1 MIPLKLNDVL
11 SHLKKERK
19 AELQE
24 EHKQI
29 SFTITIKDKEVPVFV
44 GVLHESL
51 LQIIAY
57 LPYELQEKAFG
68 EVARFLHIINKELD
82 MPGFGMDEGG
92 KLVFYR
98 LVIPCLKPEID
109 PELIDAHL
117 RTVNVACQ
125 TILEGIEAAAD
136 EKSPLAKA
144 ARVSHAAQGLTK
156 GGPAPEKGGSGGGP
170 KGGPTGGLGGMG
182 VRA

>member
-1 MIPLKLNDVL
+1 MSTIPLKLDDVL
-11 SHLKKERK
+11 SHLKKEHK
-19 AELQE
+19 VELQE

-29 SFTITIKDKEVPVFV
+29 SFTLTIKEKEVPVFV
-44 GVLHESL
+44 GILHESL

-82 MPGFGMDEGG
+82 MPGFGMDENG

-98 LVIPCLKPEID
+98 LVIPCLEPEIN
-109 PELIDAHL
+109 PEMIDAHL

-125 TILEGIEAAAD
+125 TILEGIDAASD
-136 EKSPLAKA
+136 QKSPLAKA
-144 ARVSHAAQGLTK
+144 ARVQHAAQNLTNFR
-156 GGPAPEKGGSGGGP
+156 
-170 KGGPTGGLGGMG
+170 
-182 VRA
+182 V